1 MKLFYTPNSPYA
13 RITRV
18 TALELNLSDKIKMQ
32 KVTVR
37 DANSTLLNYNPTGK
51 VPTLETDDKFILS
64 ETRII
69 CAYFDS
75 FNNDIRLVADTSDPF
90 SLQLEGLFGGF
101 LDGVAV
107 WVREVR
113 RPRTEQ
119 SPPIIELEQSR
130 ALRCL
135 GHFEK
140 LSDKLDQQPKL
151 AHIML
156 GCTLGIIEAR
166 LQKFQWRQKHL
177 RLAKWYDEFSS
188 RSSMQATKPEV

>member
-1 MKLFYTPNSPYA
+1 MNFWLL
-13 RITRV
+13 
-18 TALELNLSDKIKMQ
+18 ALNHTTSLRQSKYPFKSISY
-32 KVTVR
+32 KVNFISTV
-37 DANSTLLNYNPTGK
+37 
-51 VPTLETDDKFILS
+51 
-64 ETRII
+64 
-69 CAYFDS
+69 
-75 FNNDIRLVADTSDPF
+75 RLVADTRNTF